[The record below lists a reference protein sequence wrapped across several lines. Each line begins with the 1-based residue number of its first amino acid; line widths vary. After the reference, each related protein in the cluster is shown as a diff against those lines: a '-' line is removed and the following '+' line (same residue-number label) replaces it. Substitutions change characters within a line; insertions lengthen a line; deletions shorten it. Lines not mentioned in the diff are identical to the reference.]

1 MSVTI
6 TLSEETIITVANS
19 LRATRYSLNTQLH
32 RSYYI
37 TDTKK
42 EVLKHQIQEVDD
54 ALAVFEE
61 LEERV

>member
-1 MSVTI
+1 MNI
-6 TLSEETIITVANS
+6 TLSEETISTVISS
-19 LRATRYSLNTQLH
+19 LKATRYSLNTQLH

-61 LEERV
+61 LEERA